1 MPPSST
7 LSTATATL
15 TTTPSH
21 RLSIPTPRFVAPR
34 ASFASAPP
42 TDLLTSSA
50 HLPPPQVAWVGKTE
64 EELKAAKVAY
74 KIGKFP
80 FAANSRAKTVGDTE
94 GFVKMIV
101 EKETDLILCVY
112 WCNPV
117 HNDLPDTFRSV
128 PSAAAATSSALTLA
142 R

>member
-1 MPPSST
+1 
-7 LSTATATL
+7 L
-15 TTTPSH
+15 
-21 RLSIPTPRFVAPR
+21 
-34 ASFASAPP
+34 PP
-42 TDLLTSSA
+42 T
-50 HLPPPQVAWVGKTE
+50 QVAWVGKTE

-101 EKETDLILCVY
+101 EKETDLILCVG
-112 WCNPV
+112 PQLKP
-117 HNDLPDTFRSV
+117 LPSV
-128 PSAAAATSSALTLA
+128 VSTDRRPALTLAAAATSSAPTPV